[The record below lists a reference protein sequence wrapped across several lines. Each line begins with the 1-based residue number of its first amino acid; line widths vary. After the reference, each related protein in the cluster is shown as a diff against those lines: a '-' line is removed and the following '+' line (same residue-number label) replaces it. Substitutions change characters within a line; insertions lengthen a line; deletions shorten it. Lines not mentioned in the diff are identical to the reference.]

1 MKSGGNASTW
11 PNCCYC
17 NVPLQQL
24 PFTAVAVAAAAI
36 HQQKVGCGRIS
47 ASFMRHVNKS
57 IKKIE
62 RMALMKCKKF
72 RWAIDYIKKKSYSWE
87 IIMIDTESN

>member
-47 ASFMRHVNKS
+47 ASFVRHVNKS
-57 IKKIE
+57 IEK
-62 RMALMKCKKF
+62 
-72 RWAIDYIKKKSYSWE
+72 
-87 IIMIDTESN
+87 N